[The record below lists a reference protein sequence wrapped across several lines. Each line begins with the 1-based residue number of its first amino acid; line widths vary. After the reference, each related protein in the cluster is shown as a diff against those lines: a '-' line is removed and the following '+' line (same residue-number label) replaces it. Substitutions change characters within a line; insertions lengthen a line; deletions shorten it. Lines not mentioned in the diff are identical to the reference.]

1 MGANMAKITR
11 IKASDSQPKDKA
23 KRQDAE
29 AEEVT
34 RKVTVKAKNSE
45 NKKLATK
52 KAVEAKKVEK
62 TKKKAEKAKKERK
75 VPAVLK
81 PLWWLLTPFRAL
93 GRYIK
98 ESFAEIRQV
107 RWPSRK
113 ETWKMTLSVILYV
126 ILISAFIMLLDL
138 LFTKVF
144 NAVLK
149 GSNMAV
155 NRYFNDT
162 KAWYA
167 ISTYSGYEDKV
178 ADSIRQ
184 RLDSVEM
191 VGKIFDVIVPKEKQI
206 EIKNGK
212 RRIADKKIF
221 QGYVLV
227 EMILSDE
234 TWYII
239 RNTPGVTGFVGTGTQ
254 PTPVSKREIES
265 IKKRMGVEDPKFTVN
280 YEVNEVV
287 SVTDGPFKGFEG
299 TVSDIDNKNGK
310 LKVLISMFGRETAV
324 ELDALQVKKI
334 DN

>member
-23 KRQDAE
+23 KKQDAE

-45 NKKLATK
+45 NKKLAKTK
-52 KAVEAKKVEK
+52 KAETAKADK

-149 GSNMAV
+149 G
-155 NRYFNDT
+155 
-162 KAWYA
+162 
-167 ISTYSGYEDKV
+167 
-178 ADSIRQ
+178 
-184 RLDSVEM
+184 
-191 VGKIFDVIVPKEKQI
+191 
-206 EIKNGK
+206 
-212 RRIADKKIF
+212 
-221 QGYVLV
+221 
-227 EMILSDE
+227 
-234 TWYII
+234 
-239 RNTPGVTGFVGTGTQ
+239 
-254 PTPVSKREIES
+254 
-265 IKKRMGVEDPKFTVN
+265 
-280 YEVNEVV
+280 
-287 SVTDGPFKGFEG
+287 
-299 TVSDIDNKNGK
+299 
-310 LKVLISMFGRETAV
+310 
-324 ELDALQVKKI
+324 
-334 DN
+334 

>member
-1 MGANMAKITR
+1 MAKITR

-23 KRQDAE
+23 KKQDAE

-52 KAVEAKKVEK
+52 KAVEAKKAEK
-62 TKKKAEKAKKERK
+62 TKKERK

-149 GSNMAV
+149 G
-155 NRYFNDT
+155 
-162 KAWYA
+162 
-167 ISTYSGYEDKV
+167 
-178 ADSIRQ
+178 
-184 RLDSVEM
+184 
-191 VGKIFDVIVPKEKQI
+191 
-206 EIKNGK
+206 
-212 RRIADKKIF
+212 
-221 QGYVLV
+221 
-227 EMILSDE
+227 
-234 TWYII
+234 
-239 RNTPGVTGFVGTGTQ
+239 
-254 PTPVSKREIES
+254 
-265 IKKRMGVEDPKFTVN
+265 
-280 YEVNEVV
+280 
-287 SVTDGPFKGFEG
+287 
-299 TVSDIDNKNGK
+299 
-310 LKVLISMFGRETAV
+310 
-324 ELDALQVKKI
+324 
-334 DN
+334 

>member
-23 KRQDAE
+23 KKQDAE

-34 RKVTVKAKNSE
+34 R
-45 NKKLATK
+45 
-52 KAVEAKKVEK
+52 
-62 TKKKAEKAKKERK
+62 KAKKERK

-149 GSNMAV
+149 G
-155 NRYFNDT
+155 
-162 KAWYA
+162 
-167 ISTYSGYEDKV
+167 
-178 ADSIRQ
+178 
-184 RLDSVEM
+184 
-191 VGKIFDVIVPKEKQI
+191 
-206 EIKNGK
+206 
-212 RRIADKKIF
+212 
-221 QGYVLV
+221 
-227 EMILSDE
+227 
-234 TWYII
+234 
-239 RNTPGVTGFVGTGTQ
+239 
-254 PTPVSKREIES
+254 
-265 IKKRMGVEDPKFTVN
+265 
-280 YEVNEVV
+280 
-287 SVTDGPFKGFEG
+287 
-299 TVSDIDNKNGK
+299 
-310 LKVLISMFGRETAV
+310 
-324 ELDALQVKKI
+324 
-334 DN
+334 

>member
-1 MGANMAKITR
+1 
-11 IKASDSQPKDKA
+11 
-23 KRQDAE
+23 
-29 AEEVT
+29 
-34 RKVTVKAKNSE
+34 
-45 NKKLATK
+45 
-52 KAVEAKKVEK
+52 
-62 TKKKAEKAKKERK
+62 
-75 VPAVLK
+75 
-81 PLWWLLTPFRAL
+81 
-93 GRYIK
+93 
-98 ESFAEIRQV
+98 
-107 RWPSRK
+107 
-113 ETWKMTLSVILYV
+113 
-126 ILISAFIMLLDL
+126 
-138 LFTKVF
+138 
-144 NAVLK
+144 
-149 GSNMAV
+149 MAV

-191 VGKIFDVIVPKEKQI
+191 VGKIFDVIEPKEKQI